1 MNSFMVCSF
10 CKSLLV
16 LLLLGGI
23 DIQFY
28 ERVPLQYYSLLASTS
43 LIEQHHS
50 IDLTDSNRFFFRD
63 PPTRVPENHPNGRS
77 GVCIDL
83 FFSFINTKV
92 KFCEPVS
99 KFAKRNTRTGA
110 CIQPVMKKSTL
121 STSYSRVVYAILAR
135 RHLDRKKS
143 PIVVNATLDRDR
155 VEKLESDI

>member
-1 MNSFMVCSF
+1 MSDAVAAMDPATPTTTRNRGYEMNSFMVCSF

-50 IDLTDSNRFFFRD
+50 IDLTDANRFFFRD

-83 FFSFINTKV
+83 FVSFINTKV

-99 KFAKRNTRTGA
+99 SSQNGTREHRCRHTTGDEKNRLY
-110 CIQPVMKKSTL
+110 QL
-121 STSYSRVVYAILAR
+121 
-135 RHLDRKKS
+135 
-143 PIVVNATLDRDR
+143 ATL
-155 VEKLESDI
+155 E